1 MELKNYQKCVISDL
15 NRYCEWLNETGSV
28 SAAYKSFW
36 AEKNVIVGL
45 DRIPP
50 YKNTVENTPHV
61 CFKVPTGGG
70 KTFLACNALKTIFD
84 NLPEKKAKLVI
95 WLVPSEAI
103 LSQTLETLSSP
114 SHPYRQKIEADFNG
128 RVQIYGKQQVLDG
141 QQFDPTTVNEQLSI
155 VVMSFDSFRSERK
168 EGRKV
173 YQENGNLQPFSKFIS
188 TPETLVKD
196 VDDTALIQVFN
207 QLSPVVIV
215 DESHHTASKLSVEML
230 KNLNPCFILDLTA
243 TPRANSNIISYV
255 DAVQLKA
262 EHMVKLPVIVYNR
275 DSQAEVLMDT
285 IDLRDKL
292 EEIAST
298 EYQNGGKYIRP
309 IALFQAQ
316 PKGKEDATTFEKLR
330 AELVDAGIPAK
341 HIAIRTADVNELKN
355 VDLLSPD
362 CPVRYIITVNAL
374 KEGWDCPFAY
384 ILASLANKT
393 SQVDVEQILGR
404 ILRLPY
410 TAEHRAKSLNMSYVL
425 TSSNDFNDTVQQI
438 IRGLNSAGFSD
449 RDYRLAEPV
458 EPVKPAPVPEQLPI
472 IEPEA
477 PQEDFAGLD
486 GKSIGAELQRRRES
500 ENSPE
505 SAPKADSMLAE
516 AQQAGDAYNQA
527 VQGADN
533 DPFAAVLPWEV
544 RDKVNTFPIIP
555 QYRGSVD
562 GLLIPQF
569 FQVIPQS
576 LFTNGDKV
584 LLSKEQLAD
593 GFTLKGKAY
602 DIDFDAAD
610 DEIVKVDVASGRS
623 VPRAYQMEA
632 ADQRYFKEYFSN
644 LPSESR
650 VRQCKDMMIH
660 QLDKLN
666 MVDGGD
672 LRAYVNLIVD
682 GMDREQL
689 AAMEKAPLGFAAKI
703 RAKIESLL
711 EQHYKETFFTW
722 LDRGKIVCEP
732 SYRLPSAIHPTSST
746 AIYGKSLYEAE
757 EGMNEL
763 EQELVKRLTAIPNVL
778 WWHRNI
784 ARHGFAINGYFNHYP
799 DIMIMTQ
806 SGKIILAETKGDHL
820 KNDDSQEK
828 IELGAAW
835 RNAAGNRYRYYMVFQ
850 DEENLPHGAVSMG
863 QFLETVEAL

>member
-1 MELKNYQKCVISDL
+1 MLPGVPNL
-15 NRYCEWLNETGSV
+15 
-28 SAAYKSFW
+28 
-36 AEKNVIVGL
+36 
-45 DRIPP
+45 
-50 YKNTVENTPHV
+50 

-70 KTFLACNALKTIFD
+70 KTFLACSAVRPVFDALPFTKT
-84 NLPEKKAKLVI
+84 KAVV
-95 WLVPSEAI
+95 WLVPSDAI
-103 LSQTLETLSSP
+103 LTQTAKALKDP
-114 SHPYRQKIEADFNG
+114 RHPYRQKIDVDFGG
-128 RVQIYGKQQVLDG
+128 RVEVYTKQELLNG
-141 QQFDPTTVNEQLSI
+141 QNFNPTAVTEQLSI
-155 VVMSFDSFRSERK
+155 MVLSYDSFRGRGK
-168 EGRKV
+168 EGLKA
-173 YQENGNLQPFSKFIS
+173 YQENSNLAAFAKVLGA
-188 TPETLVKD
+188 PENPIENAD
-196 VDDTALIQVFN
+196 ETALFQVIN
-207 QLSPVVIV
+207 QLNPLVVV
-215 DESHHTASKLSVEML
+215 DESHHARSELSIEML
-230 KNLNPCFILDLTA
+230 ANFNPCFVLDLTA
-243 TPRANSNIISYV
+243 TPKKRSNIISYV
-255 DAVQLKA
+255 DAVQLKT

-285 IDLRDKL
+285 IDLRDRL
-292 EEIAST
+292 EEIANA

-316 PKGKEDATTFEKLR
+316 PKGKEDATTFEKMR
-330 AELVDAGIPAK
+330 KELVEAGIPAG

-362 CPVRYIITVNAL
+362 CSIRYIVTVNAL

-410 TAEHRAKSLNMSYVL
+410 TAEHKAKALNMSYVL

-449 RDYRLAEPV
+449 RDYRLAEPI
-458 EPVKPAPVPEQLPI
+458 EPAKPAPVPEQLPMF
-472 IEPEA
+472 EPETA
-477 PQEDFAGLD
+477 QDDFAGLD
-486 GKSIGAELQRRRES
+486 GKSIWAKLQRRRES
-500 ENSPE
+500 EKTPD

-516 AQQAGDAYNQA
+516 ARQAGDAYNQA

-711 EQHYKETFFTW
+711 DQHYKETFFTW